1 MLFTE
6 TEAVKRFQP
15 GKFYATLGALEQFS
29 RIELSLC
36 IRRHLAGDWGE
47 LSKEDWRLNNQPLI
61 RGGRLFSAYAMQND
75 RKLWIITEADRSATT
90 CLLPEDY

>member
-6 TEAVKRFQP
+6 TEAIKRFQP
-15 GKFYATLGALEQFS
+15 GKFYATPGALEQFS

-47 LSKEDWRLNNQPLI
+47 LSKEDWRLNNQSLI
-61 RGGRLFSAYAMQND
+61 RGGRLFSAYVMQND

-90 CLLPEDY
+90 CLLPEEY